1 MNSIAKNLLLIRE
14 GVNFACLMADST
26 KRAQVEALALT
37 IASAFLIPP
46 AATVIEAALL
56 LCWSF
61 GESILDVRELFDGG
75 RVPLIKSSSDWQLS
89 LENLSGLLSGL
100 DSERKGTSDGV
111 SYEDY
116 LQILLLTE
124 SKGTK
129 VTKGMDLIE
138 QTIRDGGRKN
148 FRMDS
153 CITAAEVSVD
163 IKANRK
169 KVFTVTRAY
178 GYE

>member
-1 MNSIAKNLLLIRE
+1 M
-14 GVNFACLMADST
+14 
-26 KRAQVEALALT
+26 
-37 IASAFLIPP
+37 
-46 AATVIEAALL
+46 
-56 LCWSF
+56 
-61 GESILDVRELFDGG
+61 
-75 RVPLIKSSSDWQLS
+75 
-89 LENLSGLLSGL
+89 
-100 DSERKGTSDGV
+100 